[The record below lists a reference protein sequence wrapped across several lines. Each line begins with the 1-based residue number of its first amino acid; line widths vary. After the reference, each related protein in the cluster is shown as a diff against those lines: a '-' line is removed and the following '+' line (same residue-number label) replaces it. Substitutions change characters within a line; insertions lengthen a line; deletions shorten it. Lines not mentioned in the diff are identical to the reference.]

1 MMEFY
6 KNIPPVSDFRAVL
19 DDGNYREIPQDWLI
33 AVADVAGS
41 TKAVAAGQYKQV
53 NALGAAAVTAVLNA
67 LDDLEIPFV
76 FGGDGAS
83 FVFPPAAANPVAAA
97 LSGAQELAQDVFSLE
112 LRAGIVPVSAVT
124 DSRRSVKICKFK
136 INAHLSLAMFGGGG
150 LARAEEMIKADPA
163 AHSLRNFADAD
174 YLKKNPADFTG
185 FQCRWQTVKS
195 AKGENVTLMIKAHP
209 AKSAT
214 ATLIYDEILSGI
226 EKIYGTDDAANH
238 PLPLQNLNLTQDKTL
253 LFSDIGINNYRKSA
267 VKKALYGAGLP
278 YFMKIGQYLM
288 DKGKKMGDFEGAT
301 YRSAVRRQSDWRKF
315 DDTLRMVLDSTPAQ
329 TQSLK
334 AFLDGRLRENRIF
347 YGLHTAKSALLT
359 CMVFDRAERHLHF
372 VDGADGGYTLAAAE
386 MKEQMAQRLRNS
398 G

>member
-6 KNIPPVSDFRAVL
+6 KNIPALSDFRAVL
-19 DDGNYREIPQDWLI
+19 DDGNYRELPQDWLI

-83 FVFPPAAANPVAAA
+83 FVFSPAAANPVAAA
-97 LSGAQELAQDVFSLE
+97 LSGAQELARDVFSLE

-124 DSRRSVKICKFK
+124 DNRRSVKICKFK
-136 INAHLSLAMFGGGG
+136 INAHLYLAMFGGGG
-150 LARAEEMIKADPA
+150 LARAEEMIKADPVL
-163 AHSLRNFADAD
+163 HSLRNFADAD

-185 FQCRWQTVKS
+185 FQCRWQAVKS
-195 AKGENVTLMIKAHP
+195 EKGENVTLMVKAHP

-214 ATLIYDEILSGI
+214 AALIYDEILSGI
-226 EKIYGTDDAANH
+226 EKIYGTDEAANH

-267 VKKALYGAGLP
+267 VKKALYGTGLP
-278 YFMKIGQYLM
+278 HFMKIGQYLM
-288 DKGKKMGDFEGAT
+288 DKGKKMGDFDGAT
-301 YRSAVRRQSDWRKF
+301 YRDAVRRQSDWRKF

-334 AFLDGRLRENRIF
+334 TFLDGRFRENRIF
-347 YGLHTAKSALLT
+347 YGVHTAKSALLT

-372 VDGADGGYTLAAAE
+372 VDGADGGYTLAAAD
-386 MKEQMAQRLRNS
+386 MKVQMAQHAVQ
-398 G
+398 